1 MAVARAVW
9 RGQLRLSLVSI
20 AVELFPATKSNAKPA
35 FRQIHEPTGKP
46 VNYEKVVPGI
56 GPVDKDEI
64 MKGFEY
70 EKGDYV
76 LLSDEEID
84 AVKLETRKTLEL
96 TQFVGACEIDPIYYD
111 KPYFIAPS
119 DDLAEDAFRV
129 LRDAL
134 RQSGKVGLGQLA
146 LRGKEHLVA
155 IRPSGT
161 GLLLETLHY
170 EEEIR
175 KADPF
180 FSEIAN
186 TEAEPDLL
194 EVATALIEKK
204 TAKFDANVFKDHYQ
218 QALREL
224 IDRKLESKGKR
235 VTAEPDAERR
245 PSGGNV
251 IDLMAALKKSL
262 EGGEP
267 RRASAGTAAAKEE
280 PSEEPPV
287 KRAPAK
293 KTSKAAEG
301 ETEMSEAA
309 PAKPAARRTKAAK
322 AEAPDGEGEAK
333 PKPKAPVRKKAG

>member
-1 MAVARAVW
+1 MAVARPIW

-20 AVELFPATKSNAKPA
+20 AVELYSATKTNAKPS
-35 FRQIHEPTGKP
+35 FKQIHEPTGQP
-46 VNYEKVVPGI
+46 IHYEKVVAGI

-84 AVKLETRKTLEL
+84 AVKLETRRTLEL

-111 KPYFIAPS
+111 KPYFIAPA
-119 DDLAEDAFRV
+119 DNLAEDAFRV

-146 LRGKEHLVA
+146 LRGKEYLVA

-161 GLLLETLHY
+161 GLLMETLHY

-180 FSEIAN
+180 FSAIAN

-204 TAKFDANVFKDHYQ
+204 TARFDAEVFKDHYQ

-224 IDRKLESKGKR
+224 IDRKLKSKGKR
-235 VTAEPDAERR
+235 VTPEPEGEQR
-245 PSGGNV
+245 PTGGNV

-262 EGGEP
+262 EGSEP
-267 RRASAGTAAAKEE
+267 RAASTASAPAQQKPAETPAPKRASAKKPAKASTTESENAEPVPPKSAPRRPRAAKAEPAGSE
-280 PSEEPPV
+280 PS
-287 KRAPAK
+287 PAAK
-293 KTSKAAEG
+293 
-301 ETEMSEAA
+301 
-309 PAKPAARRTKAAK
+309 PKPAAR
-322 AEAPDGEGEAK
+322 
-333 PKPKAPVRKKAG
+333 KKAG